1 MSLFREAVDCS
12 EEQSLRERETAE
24 EMEEERE
31 LYMSEL
37 PEREADYHARLTQ
50 WKASREMRVREGGRR
65 EGGRE
70 LTIQN

>member
-1 MSLFREAVDCS
+1 
-12 EEQSLRERETAE
+12 
-24 EMEEERE
+24 MEEERE

-50 WKASREMRVREGGRR
+50 WKASREMRVREGGR

-70 LTIQN
+70 WGGREGTKYPKLIFNIA